1 MNKRVLTIFI
11 LIAVSM
17 TAYCNDSF
25 DPSRDYQGKNVM
37 AYLGERVMV
46 MPTEN
51 VDGMDL
57 YELSLHE
64 CYYRHFK
71 EIWFTPDMPLS
82 TTVGYHFNPAWRVN
96 KVISLIDIDRTAPE
110 ELRGKIFD
118 IFDIEQYDPATY
130 DNLWLLKMVNIYDE
144 NDKCIYLYNSAHS
157 KICYYEDYPFLTKKH
172 LLWLIDKYVGKTI
185 TLSTK
190 VVYDGTRF
198 YQRIVDKD
206 FNRIEFQNEYET
218 FYVEKLY
225 INNNDGLLYLKMSK
239 DGETYYCVIR

>member
-1 MNKRVLTIFI
+1 MNIRSI
-11 LIAVSM
+11 LFAVSIS
-17 TAYCNDSF
+17 ASLLAFGNDSF
-25 DPSRDYQGKNVM
+25 DPSKNYQGKNVM

-51 VDGMDL
+51 VEGMDL
-57 YELSLHE
+57 YELQKHE

-82 TTVGYHFNPAWRVN
+82 TTEGYHFNPAWRVN
-96 KVISLIDIDRTAPE
+96 KVISLVGIDRTAPE

-118 IFDIEQYDPATY
+118 IYEIIQYDPATY
-130 DNLWLLKMVNIYDE
+130 NNLWLFKMVNVKDE
-144 NDKCIYLYNSAHS
+144 HDKCIYLYDSSHR
-157 KICYYEDYPFLTKKH
+157 KIRKYEDFPFVVKKH
-172 LLWLIDKYVGKTI
+172 LAWLNNKYVGKTI

-190 VVYDGTRF
+190 VVDDGTRF

-206 FNRIEFQNEYET
+206 FQKVEFQNEYET

-239 DGETYYCVIR
+239 NGETYYCVIR